1 MESALLRSLVTVESS
16 GPDTLIKVP
25 TAPAKAHSRI
35 CHADNPQRGM
45 SIDLDR
51 ITRPAT
57 HSGSVGNN
65 SGPTTPSAEI
75 DLEMSCPGTPIE
87 MDVSEPVQSMWDPH
101 MNSAAGALIP
111 YMEKYYNIGYGIVSL
126 IFVGNAFGFIFA
138 AVFLDALKARLGSGK
153 VLALSQVII
162 ASGYVV
168 LSAAAPF
175 PAVVVAFFLLGFGM
189 SISIANSNT
198 FAGGLTNGTTMLGFV
213 HGSYGLGGTVGP
225 LIATAL
231 VTQARVPWSRYYLIT
246 LGLTVLNFFLAGWAF
261 WSHEKEV
268 APPPQLLDGAAAASS
283 GGSSSTSSI
292 RQRNAPAPPPPAT
305 SQLFNM
311 LSAFTSRLVF
321 LGSLFIFAYQGAE
334 VSISGWVI
342 SFLIT
347 FRGGAP
353 SSVGYVTAGFWAG
366 IAIGRLAL
374 TTPAQRVGEKRFVY
388 GVTLGAAVL
397 ELLVWWVP
405 NVVGDAVA
413 VAVVGLL
420 LGPVYPCATAIF
432 IRSMSRREKMSGL
445 GVIAAFGSSGG
456 AAAPFTT
463 GMLAQAVG
471 TWVLHPIAVALF
483 AVMILCWFMLPE
495 PEKRDE

>member
-1 MESALLRSLVTVESS
+1 MLLALSFRIWRREFSS
-16 GPDTLIKVP
+16 
-25 TAPAKAHSRI
+25 
-35 CHADNPQRGM
+35 
-45 SIDLDR
+45 
-51 ITRPAT
+51 
-57 HSGSVGNN
+57 SVLLFHF
-65 SGPTTPSAEI
+65 PSNRDI
-75 DLEMSCPGTPIE
+75 R
-87 MDVSEPVQSMWDPH
+87 
-101 MNSAAGALIP
+101 
-111 YMEKYYNIGYGIVSL
+111 YYNIGYGIVSL

-138 AVFLDALKARLGSGK
+138 ALFLDALKARLGSGK
-153 VLALSQVII
+153 VLALSQIII

-175 PAVVVAFFLLGFGM
+175 PAIVVAFFLLGFGM

-198 FAGGLTNGTTMLGFV
+198 FAGGLTNSTTMLGFV
-213 HGSYGLGGTVGP
+213 HGSYGIGGTIGP

-231 VTQARVPWSRYYLIT
+231 VTQARVVWSRYYLIT
-246 LGLTVLNFFLAGWAF
+246 LGLTAVNFFLAGWAF
-261 WSHEKEV
+261 WSHERDPV
-268 APPPQLLDGAAAASS
+268 PPPQLLNTTENNS
-283 GGSSSTSSI
+283 GRPS
-292 RQRNAPAPPPPAT
+292 AT

-347 FRGGAP
+347 FRGGDP

-366 IAIGRLAL
+366 ITIGRLAL
-374 TTPAQRVGEKRFVY
+374 TTPAHRIGEKRFVY
-388 GVTLGAAVL
+388 GITVGSAIF

-413 VAVVGLL
+413 VAIVGLL
-420 LGPVYPCATAIF
+420 LGPVYPCATSVF
-432 IRSMSRREKMSGL
+432 LRSMSRSEKMSGL

-463 GMLAQAVG
+463 GILAQAVG
-471 TWVLHPIAVALF
+471 TWVLHPIAIALF
-483 AVMILCWFMLPE
+483 GVMILCWFMLPT